1 MLHID
6 TTILVCIDIQEN
18 LAKAM
23 FDRERL
29 VENTVNLISGINV
42 LGIPVLWTEQNP
54 ERLGATLP
62 EISAVMPKEVQP
74 FSKLSFSC
82 CGSEEFAKALK
93 AHGYIDV
100 LLAGIETHICVLQ
113 TAMDLLEQGHRVQ
126 AVADCLCSRTPENNA
141 IGIERMRGL
150 GVQITSVETA
160 LFELLRTA
168 AAPRFREIAKI
179 IK

>member
-6 TTILVCIDIQEN
+6 STIFVCIDIQEN

-29 VENTVNLISGINV
+29 VTNTAKLIAGFTV
-42 LGIPVLWTEQNP
+42 LDIPVLWTEQNP
-54 ERLGATLP
+54 ERLGSTLP
-62 EISAVMPKEVQP
+62 EIAVAMPKGAHPV
-74 FSKLSFSC
+74 SKLSFSC
-82 CGSEEFAKALK
+82 FGSEDFAKAIK
-93 AHGYIDV
+93 AHRRPDV

-113 TAMDLLEQGHRVQ
+113 TAMDLIEQGFRVQ
-126 AVADCLCSRTPENNA
+126 AVADCLCSRTAENNA
-141 IGIERMRGL
+141 IGIERMRNL
-150 GVQITSVETA
+150 GVTITSVETA

-168 AAPRFREIAKI
+168 AAPQFREIAKI